1 MFPGYKTVKI
11 RFGVVQGHYEGSGR
25 FKFVAR
31 QTTTAAAG
39 RADHVDD
46 DGERQE
52 HQKRLVGL
60 VAYLKN
66 ALWGGG
72 YKLFFQICRDFPKV
86 NTKKSIFV

>member
-60 VAYLKN
+60 VAYLKMPYGEGDIN
-66 ALWGGG
+66 
-72 YKLFFQICRDFPKV
+72 FFS
-86 NTKKSIFV
+86 NL